1 MSLQCRWGHTH
12 FLLLITSYLVTYTKN
27 KKIEHQISFFIQVHA
42 TFYTDFSSTKKL
54 YLITISLFDFWKSN
68 SSHLKSNASTKATWN
83 MNRTFFAHPFL
94 LLAKLCICDCFVD
107 YELWLSIL
115 ICFTDLLSYMSFKYL
130 KFCKFYNRVR
140 LAQLVR
146 ASC

>member
-68 SSHLKSNASTKATWN
+68 SFHLTKLQAQRQLEIWIG
-83 MNRTFFAHPFL
+83 PFL
-94 LLAKLCICDCFVD
+94 LILFSYWPNCVFVIGLRYFGD

-115 ICFTDLLSYMSFKYL
+115 ISFTDSILLYIHAF
-130 KFCKFYNRVR
+130 
-140 LAQLVR
+140 
-146 ASC
+146 